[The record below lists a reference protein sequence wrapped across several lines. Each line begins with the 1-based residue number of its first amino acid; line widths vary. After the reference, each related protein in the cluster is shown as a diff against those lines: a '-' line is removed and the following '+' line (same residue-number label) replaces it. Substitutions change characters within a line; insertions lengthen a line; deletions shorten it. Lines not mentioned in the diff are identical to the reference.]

1 MKILLDTH
9 VIIWVLTDDPRL
21 SDKARE
27 LVCSPE
33 NILYYSV
40 ASLWEIA
47 VKNLKSPQ
55 KCPYH
60 ETDVMEYCREAG
72 YLSLDIQAHHIQG
85 VRTLKLREGRYLAN
99 MDPFDRLLIS
109 QAKTEGCLILSHDT
123 CFDNYDE
130 KCILHI

>member
-21 SDKARE
+21 SAKARD
-27 LVCSPE
+27 LICSPE
-33 NILYYSV
+33 SIVYYSV

-47 VKNLKSPQ
+47 VKNLKSPL

-60 ETDVMEYCREAG
+60 ETDVMGYCRDAG
-72 YLSLDIQAHHIQG
+72 FLSLDIQAHHIQG
-85 VRTLKLREGRYLAN
+85 IRTLKVKENHYPAN
-99 MDPFDRLLIS
+99 MDPFDRLLIA
-109 QAKTEGCLILSHDT
+109 QAKTEGCRILSHDT

-130 KCILHI
+130 NCILPI